1 DKYNGV
7 NTLATLTNFLTS
19 SKSNIMASEH
29 ETKSSNGS
37 NSPYSDLGA
46 SDLLEKIP
54 QQPCVSAVLDPRAWF
69 DPSKLH
75 PTGE

>member
-1 DKYNGV
+1 
-7 NTLATLTNFLTS
+7 
-19 SKSNIMASEH
+19 MASEH

-54 QQPCVSAVLDPRAWF
+54 QQPCVSGILDPRNNQLF
-69 DPSKLH
+69 LLFLMSNRSFN
-75 PTGE
+75 EFVSISV